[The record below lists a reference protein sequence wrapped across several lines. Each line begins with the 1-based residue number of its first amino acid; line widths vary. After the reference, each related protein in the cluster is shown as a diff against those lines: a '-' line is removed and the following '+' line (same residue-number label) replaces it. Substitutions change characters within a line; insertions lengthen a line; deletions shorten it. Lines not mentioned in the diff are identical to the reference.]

1 MTFILGAQ
9 LAVKLNLR
17 PAQCRTLN
25 RILLRNFHT
34 VHKHGR
40 FAVKRHLHSCISSS
54 CCHKSWPT
62 RTDPSTA
69 SCCLLLP
76 ECLDLLQR
84 TAKHSLAGLDCD
96 DAGTGDGENFKAPLP
111 DFDWEYL
118 CDPDNT
124 AAIRENINNRKGVGD
139 IDVLVSV
146 PQTL

>member
-96 DAGTGDGENFKAPLP
+96 DAGTGDGETSRH
-111 DFDWEYL
+111 L
-118 CDPDNT
+118 C
-124 AAIRENINNRKGVGD
+124 
-139 IDVLVSV
+139 
-146 PQTL
+146 QTLTGNIYVTQITLQLSERT